1 MTDITTLVDN
11 AKKNGLKIVLN
22 PNHVDG
28 GRGYY
33 LCDSGLSKDIHF
45 IYENRT
51 ELGKAYLHAMPEIIQ
66 ATEQRYAWHLDELK
80 FLEVL
85 QKVEE
90 TLAKGKPVVITAD
103 GTLDEFVV
111 QNNWGRYPNLIT
123 DPRKLIGYGSKSKTF
138 SMECNSIQG

>member
-1 MTDITTLVDN
+1 MTDIANLIDN

-28 GRGYY
+28 GREYY
-33 LCDSGLSKDIHF
+33 LCDKGLSKDIHF
-45 IYENRT
+45 IYENRI
-51 ELGKAYLHAMPEIIQ
+51 ELGKAYLHAMPEIIK
-66 ATEQRYAWHLDELK
+66 ATGKKYAWYPEE
-80 FLEVL
+80 LEVL

-111 QNNWGRYPNLIT
+111 QDNWGRYPKPINNANVNKIGYNLGQKPFSIECNLI
-123 DPRKLIGYGSKSKTF
+123 G
-138 SMECNSIQG
+138 